1 MNIHGALAGPPPF
14 HSKPPPSLS
23 LLRSVSRPLVPPCP
37 STRSQHPH
45 ALPVA
50 SCPFTTPCD
59 IHRTATSQRLKS
71 QYAFVRL
78 TKSTV
83 GSTVKQIERER
94 ERERA
99 AHRRRVSAC
108 GGRVSGWR
116 RGLDQWSLPLNWKLR
131 FERPSV
137 DFHSPPP
144 PSVLTARFCL
154 EQEDLL
160 HPLAPTNLL
169 DEGET
174 EDF

>member
-1 MNIHGALAGPPPF
+1 MSVATSPNSSRVLAMNIHGALAGPPPF

-23 LLRSVSRPLVPPCP
+23 LLRYVSRPLFHP
-37 STRSQHPH
+37 SP
-45 ALPVA
+45 LPVA

-108 GGRVSGWR
+108 GGRVSGRR

-131 FERPSV
+131 FGRPSV
-137 DFHSPPP
+137 DFHPP
-144 PSVLTARFCL
+144 LY
-154 EQEDLL
+154 
-160 HPLAPTNLL
+160 
-169 DEGET
+169 
-174 EDF
+174 

>member
-1 MNIHGALAGPPPF
+1 MSVATSPNSSRVLAMNIHGALAGPPPF
-14 HSKPPPSLS
+14 HSKPPPVALATPVCFPAP
-23 LLRSVSRPLVPPCP
+23 RAPPRFP
-37 STRSQHPH
+37 STRTQHPH
-45 ALPVA
+45 PLPVA

-108 GGRVSGWR
+108 GDRVSGWR

-137 DFHSPPP
+137 DFHPP
-144 PSVLTARFCL
+144 VLTALRP
-154 EQEDLL
+154 DS
-160 HPLAPTNLL
+160 P
-169 DEGET
+169 
-174 EDF
+174 